1 VATVR
6 AARDGPSSETVYRER
21 PYRRAMADPRSPPA
35 EEDADADGSD
45 EPGEGADRAT
55 ESGTPGAADDG
66 AAAPAPDDRS
76 TEELRAQVEEQYDF
90 DDFGP
95 ADMERMS
102 AEEWEAVFDPDSWIT
117 GTELLDR
124 VEADLK
130 AAVVRRDVF
139 ARVERLADPDRIVAY
154 SDEGYAVVYE
164 DGSVEGSGT
173 VLRDVKPVVALC
185 SMEDYDPD
193 PMPDGDLLPE
203 PMEVPEG
210 SGERGNLMLQII
222 AGMQGIAGLVLIGGG
237 VLSGFSPILI
247 VAGLGFLLIAFVLFF
262 TVANARLSDKFR
274 AEEYRNRLRA
284 VGVDAEDR
292 PAFMDDLVEEH
303 PELAEGAAEESEDGE
318 QPV

>member
-1 VATVR
+1 
-6 AARDGPSSETVYRER
+6 
-21 PYRRAMADPRSPPA
+21 MADPRSPPA

-292 PAFMDDLVEEH
+292 PAFMDDLVDEH
-303 PELAEGAAEESEDGE
+303 PELAEGTAEESEDGE

>member
-1 VATVR
+1 
-6 AARDGPSSETVYRER
+6 
-21 PYRRAMADPRSPPA
+21 MADPRSPPA

-45 EPGEGADRAT
+45 EPGEDADRAT
-55 ESGTPGAADDG
+55 ESGTPGAADDD
-66 AAAPAPDDRS
+66 AAAPTSDDDRS
-76 TEELRAQVEEQYDF
+76 TEELRARVEEQYDF

-154 SDEGYAVVYE
+154 SDEGYAVVHE

-292 PAFMDDLVEEH
+292 PAFMDDLVDEH
-303 PELAEGAAEESEDGE
+303 PELAEGTAEESEDGE
-318 QPV
+318 QPA

>member
-21 PYRRAMADPRSPPA
+21 PYRQAMADPRSPPA

-292 PAFMDDLVEEH
+292 PAFMDDLVDEH
-303 PELAEGAAEESEDGE
+303 PELAEGTAEESEDGE